1 VPQAYRRNELLRI
14 LRDYPIIPSLQRQS
28 DMPALISSRARVA
41 LISSGSIF
49 DIEERALELY
59 KNNKIVFVHIDLI
72 DGLGRDEAAVKFL
85 KEKAAVD
92 GIVTPNRHLVAVARK
107 QGIIAVHR
115 LFVHDSPSIETGIKV
130 LQMSNPDFIEVLPG
144 LMVSKVISTLRKHF
158 KQPVIGAGLVKTPEE
173 VKLLLDAGAVGVDT
187 SARNLW
193 NL

>member
-1 VPQAYRRNELLRI
+1 
-14 LRDYPIIPSLQRQS
+14 
-28 DMPALISSRARVA
+28 MPALISSRARVA